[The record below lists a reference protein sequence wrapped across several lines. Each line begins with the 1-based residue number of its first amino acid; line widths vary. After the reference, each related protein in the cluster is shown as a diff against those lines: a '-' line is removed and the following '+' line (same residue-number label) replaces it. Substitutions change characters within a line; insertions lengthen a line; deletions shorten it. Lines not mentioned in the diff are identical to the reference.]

1 MCFYTREADTL
12 RYRAATRVA
21 YGRFLASRLDR
32 RRLMLRAWTLVRAG
46 APGPVRDLIG
56 PALARSWAER
66 RRHLAALA

>member
-1 MCFYTREADTL
+1 MCMEL
-12 RYRAATRVA
+12 RRAEVMRHRTAARAA
-21 YGRFLASRLDR
+21 YGRFLAARLDR

-66 RRHLAALA
+66 RRHLAALG